1 MYGGINI
8 NISIKEINTRAA
20 DKELKMVA
28 SASLFGTV
36 GACFDSKGGG
46 RDGRRRRTTEIDGK
60 LWKIECLNDGHFDIF
75 AHALIVKE
83 RNKDGK
89 RCYMTTIDEEKV
101 CISWPLDGVDERDIS
116 GTKQVSEHRIDDGS
130 VLRDVDP
137 GRMRDGAMHV
147 TLNVLFE
154 QG

>member
-1 MYGGINI
+1 
-8 NISIKEINTRAA
+8 
-20 DKELKMVA
+20 MVE
-28 SASLFGTV
+28 SASLLGNAGAGT
-36 GACFDSKGGG
+36 DSKGGG

-116 GTKQVSEHRIDDGS
+116 GTKQVSERRIDVDS
-130 VLRDVDP
+130 VLSNVDP
-137 GRMRDGAMHV
+137 GRMKNDDTMTVEKREQTV
-147 TLNVLFE
+147 CVLRMTE
-154 QG
+154 QRMME